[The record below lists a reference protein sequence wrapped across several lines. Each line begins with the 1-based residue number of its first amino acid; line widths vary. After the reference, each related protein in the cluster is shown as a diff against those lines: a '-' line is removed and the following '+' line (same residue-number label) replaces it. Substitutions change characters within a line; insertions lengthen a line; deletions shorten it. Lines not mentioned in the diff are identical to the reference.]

1 MQAVVPPKS
10 SLTGGIT
17 WFSPEH
23 RGGACEGEG
32 VGGRKGQRQGT
43 NRSRSVCCLGVP
55 RRPVAPR
62 PGPEVTKGTTDGSSQ
77 SQHALAPW
85 EKARGVHPQRAALPG
100 TC

>member
-43 NRSRSVCCLGVP
+43 NRSRSVCCLG
-55 RRPVAPR
+55 
-62 PGPEVTKGTTDGSSQ
+62 PEVTKGTTDGSSQ